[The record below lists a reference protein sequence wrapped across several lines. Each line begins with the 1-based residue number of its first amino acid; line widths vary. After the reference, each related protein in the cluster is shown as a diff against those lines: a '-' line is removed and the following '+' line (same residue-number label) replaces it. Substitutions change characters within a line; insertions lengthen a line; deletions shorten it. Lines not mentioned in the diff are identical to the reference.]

1 VVAAFRQRHED
12 MALNPPVASELLHV
26 IYVVS

>member
-12 MALNPPVASELLHV
+12 IALNLPIPSEFLHV
-26 IYVVS
+26 I